1 MVLPSALTLDI
12 ALTQININTQLI
24 FRVTALK
31 QSIIQLNSN
40 ADVSLKSKEL
50 LLYIIIYI
58 LILVYPI
65 LFTVEFVIN
74 EYPE

>member
-12 ALTQININTQLI
+12 ALTQINIYTQLI

-31 QSIIQLNSN
+31 QSIIQLNSQ
-40 ADVSLKSKEL
+40 ADASLKTKEL
-50 LLYIIIYI
+50 MLYIVIYI
-58 LILVYPI
+58 LILVYPV
-65 LFTVEFVIN
+65 LFTAEFVIS